1 MNEDYKPSPDFVA
14 KVLQQVRAIE
24 AGRVS
29 LLERFVCS
37 RPLRYA
43 LAGGGA
49 VFGILRA
56 LPVF

>member
-14 KVLQQVRAIE
+14 RVMRQVHLFEDQKISF
-24 AGRVS
+24 V
-29 LLERFVCS
+29 ERFFCS
-37 RPLRYA
+37 RQLRYA

-56 LPVF
+56 IPVF